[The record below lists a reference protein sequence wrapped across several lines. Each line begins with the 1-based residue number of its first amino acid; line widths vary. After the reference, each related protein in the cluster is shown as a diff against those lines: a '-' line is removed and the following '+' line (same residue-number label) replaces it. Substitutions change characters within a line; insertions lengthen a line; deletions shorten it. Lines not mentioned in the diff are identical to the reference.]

1 MTSKLPIHVVVLTGN
16 EKQAKRHSAV
26 QELVDAQT
34 TRPVTVELIAPSWSR
49 NCGRVFSQFRR
60 AVVHADAV
68 VLGTYVPTEL
78 GAAARGEVRRLHIPH
93 VRTSKLGQ
101 HGLADA
107 VLAAVE
113 LAEVAA

>member
-1 MTSKLPIHVVVLTGN
+1 MCTNQPIRVVVLTGN
-16 EKQAKRHSAV
+16 EKQAKRLSAV
-26 QELVDAQT
+26 QELVDART
-34 TRPVTVELIAPSWSR
+34 ARPVSVELITPSWSR
-49 NCGRVFSQFRR
+49 NCGRVFRQFRR
-60 AVVHADAV
+60 AVVNADAV

-78 GAAARGEVRRLHIPH
+78 GAAARGEVRRLRLPH

-113 LAEVAA
+113 LAEVA

>member
-1 MTSKLPIHVVVLTGN
+1 MSSNSPICVVVLTGN
-16 EKQAKRHSAV
+16 EKQAKRLSSV
-26 QELVDAQT
+26 QELVDAQS
-34 TRPVTVELIAPSWSR
+34 TRPVVVELIAPAWTR
-49 NCGRVFSQFRR
+49 NCGRVFSEFRR

-78 GAAARGEVRRLHIPH
+78 GAAARSEVRRLHIPH

-113 LAEVAA
+113 LAEVA

>member
-1 MTSKLPIHVVVLTGN
+1 MCSQKPIRVVVLTGN
-16 EKQAKRHSAV
+16 EKQAKRLGAV
-26 QELVDAQT
+26 QELVNAQT
-34 TRPVTVELIAPSWSR
+34 TRPVRVDLIAPSWSR

-60 AVVHADAV
+60 AAVNADAA

-78 GAAARGEVRRLHIPH
+78 GAAARREVRRLHIPH

-107 VLAAVE
+107 VVAVTK
-113 LAEVAA
+113 LVEVA

>member
-1 MTSKLPIHVVVLTGN
+1 MSAKESIRVVVLTGN
-16 EKQAKRHSAV
+16 ERQAKRLCAL

-34 TRPVTVELIAPSWSR
+34 DQPVTVDLITPSWSR
-49 NCGRVFSQFRR
+49 NCGRVLREFRR
-60 AVVHADAV
+60 AVTDADAV

-78 GAAARGEVRRLHIPH
+78 GAAARSEVRRLRIPH

-107 VLAAVE
+107 VLTAVE
-113 LAEVAA
+113 LAEVA